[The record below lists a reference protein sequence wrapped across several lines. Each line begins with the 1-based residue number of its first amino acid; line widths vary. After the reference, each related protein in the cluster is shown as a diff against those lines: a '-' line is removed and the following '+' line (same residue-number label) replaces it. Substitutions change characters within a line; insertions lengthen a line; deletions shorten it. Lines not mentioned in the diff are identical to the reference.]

1 MTQYDAILLL
11 SFGGPEGPDDVID
24 FLANV
29 TRGRGIPRERLAAVG
44 EHYAH
49 FGGVSPINRQNRELI
64 AALEPELQRRGIDL
78 PVYFGNRNWHPMLA
92 DTLRVMADDGVR
104 RALVVV
110 TSAYSSYSG
119 CRQYR
124 ENLAD
129 AVAESGIGDQIRFDK
144 VRHYFDHPGF
154 IEPMVAN
161 TLAAL
166 DSLPSVDDDTNLVF
180 TTHSIPLASAASS
193 GPPGLYDPE
202 SGGAYVAQHRAVAS
216 VIAEQVGQMIGRD
229 LRWDLVY
236 QSRSGAPHIP
246 WLEPDISD
254 HLAALSSA
262 GASGAVIIPIGFI
275 SDHMEVV
282 WDLDTVAL
290 DDAESLGL
298 PAARAATVG
307 CAPGFVEALAD
318 LVTERLDDLPAGQ
331 RPALTA
337 LGPSYDV
344 CPAGCCPNPRGER
357 PALCGL
363 DSDRADASS
372 SAGE

>member
-166 DSLPSVDDDTNLVF
+166 DSLPSVDDDTYLVF

-290 DDAESLGL
+290 DDATKLGL

-307 CAPGFVEALAD
+307 CAPGFVAALAD

>member
-1 MTQYDAILLL
+1 M
-11 SFGGPEGPDDVID
+11 
-24 FLANV
+24 
-29 TRGRGIPRERLAAVG
+29 
-44 EHYAH
+44 
-49 FGGVSPINRQNRELI
+49 
-64 AALEPELQRRGIDL
+64 
-78 PVYFGNRNWHPMLA
+78 
-92 DTLRVMADDGVR
+92 
-104 RALVVV
+104 
-110 TSAYSSYSG
+110 
-119 CRQYR
+119 
-124 ENLAD
+124 
-129 AVAESGIGDQIRFDK
+129 
-144 VRHYFDHPGF
+144 
-154 IEPMVAN
+154 
-161 TLAAL
+161 
-166 DSLPSVDDDTNLVF
+166 
-180 TTHSIPLASAASS
+180 
-193 GPPGLYDPE
+193 
-202 SGGAYVAQHRAVAS
+202 AQHRAVAS

-290 DDAESLGL
+290 DDATKLGL

-307 CAPGFVEALAD
+307 CAPGFVAALAD